1 MNNHCT
7 PATSERLKAAGFPQ
21 PASPAPGQWWCMGK
35 ETTYIAA
42 ASGQYFTVIRFTPG
56 GRPEVDEYF
65 DLLDFEGRAFMPGV
79 ADLLRELGEYYAVV
93 YCCPVYE
100 VLSVVNGGYCIFA
113 KQSHEK
119 PAEALSAAW
128 LELNEK

>member
-35 ETTYIAA
+35 EATYIAA

-56 GRPEVDEYF
+56 DRPEVDEYF
-65 DLLDFEGRAFMPGV
+65 ETNYFLTLFPIGFRRCF
-79 ADLLRELGEYYAVV
+79 L
-93 YCCPVYE
+93 
-100 VLSVVNGGYCIFA
+100 
-113 KQSHEK
+113 
-119 PAEALSAAW
+119 
-128 LELNEK
+128 